1 MEQGNAVGG
10 LDSPLQEEIKVC
22 RWHSL
27 SNLAKQVKVLRSVYT
42 LGQFQQFKY
51 ALSPYRRKQFHS

>member
-10 LDSPLQEEIKVC
+10 LDSPLQGEIKVC

-27 SNLAKQVKVLRSVYT
+27 SNLAKQVKFLWSFT
-42 LGQFQQFKY
+42 QQFQLFSQLT
-51 ALSPYRRKQFHS
+51 LSRFSCSVNLQ